1 MTSINIRQVMYF
13 KTETFTIDKHKCI
26 DTPKNRFLEYAKQ
39 NWKRVD
45 NVTIRTGDLNNPL

>member
-39 NWKRVD
+39 N
-45 NVTIRTGDLNNPL
+45 